1 MRITKSA
8 SLLAIL
14 SLGVFSGPSL
24 AQQSKVF
31 NWLPANDESVRLDP
45 ANYHAGLTYHTFGNG
60 GDIQVEVKAERPV
73 TIFLVREEEWA
84 AAPQNPFQMSEVNKG
99 RCSCIPA
106 LTQFEFLIFP
116 IA

>member
-14 SLGVFSGPSL
+14 WLGVFSGPCL

-45 ANYHAGLTYHTFGNG
+45 ANYHAGLTFHTFGNG
-60 GDIQVEVKAERPV
+60 GDIQVEVTAERPV

-84 AAPQNPFQMSEVNKG
+84 AALQNPWSLKHVNRK
-99 RCSCIPA
+99 
-106 LTQFEFLIFP
+106 
-116 IA
+116 